1 MNYILIFGVIGLIAL
16 IAVVSYFMLGKKEGI
31 NDGKY
36 IGGDS
41 ILYDYIIKGDTLI
54 LEPKSG
60 SGKQRIETKIIKTDI
75 KAGFDKNAKQQ
86 FFYKTQNIIDGKT
99 IYLSQ
104 TQDEYLNITDTIGE
118 GQTML
123 IRQN

>member
-1 MNYILIFGVIGLIAL
+1 
-16 IAVVSYFMLGKKEGI
+16 MLGKKEGI
-31 NDGKY
+31 KDGKY

-75 KAGFDKNAKQQ
+75 KAGFDRKAKQQ

-104 TQDEYLNITDTIGE
+104 TTQDEYLNITDTIGE
-118 GQTML
+118 EQTAL